1 MVAYPVK
8 AYTEYMS
15 IGEGMLRLVR
25 RSRWKPHCLISL
37 AALTTALGLGHA
49 GTPEKDS
56 ERVKKLATDGA
67 ALIAR
72 EGIEKACAIL
82 SVPNGPY
89 FQAEYY
95 VFVFDFAGVWRC
107 YPPHPEAEGQ
117 SIIDIRDPS
126 DGKPLVRDMITL
138 ARDRGEGWLDYHWTN
153 PVTGKIELKSTFVK
167 RVSGV
172 ELFAASGYYH

>member
-1 MVAYPVK
+1 
-8 AYTEYMS
+8 MS
-15 IGEGMLRLVR
+15 MGGGMPSLVR
-25 RSRWKPHCLISL
+25 RSRWRLHCFVSI
-37 AALTTALGLGHA
+37 AALTAALGLSHA
-49 GTPEKDS
+49 GTAEKDS

-107 YPPHPEAEGQ
+107 YPPHREAEGE
-117 SIIDIRDPS
+117 SIIDLRDPN
-126 DGKPLVRDMITL
+126 DGKPLVRDMISL

-153 PVTGKIELKSTFVK
+153 PVTGKIEPKSTFVK
-167 RVSGV
+167 RVSGE